1 MTNMNREEIKKELL
15 EIIDPYID
23 EKEVTVSVSEQ
34 SDLIND
40 LNINSAH
47 LVDIVLDI
55 EEKFDI
61 MIEDDF
67 IGKMDTVGS
76 ALDIIEE
83 KLAN

>member
-1 MTNMNREEIKKELL
+1 MNREEIKKSLL
-15 EIIDPYID
+15 DIMDPYID
-23 EKEVTVSVSEQ
+23 EKGVTTSISES

-67 IGKMDTVGS
+67 IGKMDTVGN

-83 KLAN
+83 KLNA

>member
-1 MTNMNREEIKKELL
+1 MNREEIKVQLL
-15 EIIDPYID
+15 KIIDPYID
-23 EKEVTVSVSEQ
+23 EKGVTTSVSEK

-55 EEKFDI
+55 EEEFDI
-61 MIEDDF
+61 IIEDDY

-83 KLAN
+83 KIK

>member
-1 MTNMNREEIKKELL
+1 MDREAIKKDLL
-15 EIIDPYID
+15 AIIDPYID
-23 EKEVTVSVSEQ
+23 EKGLTTDISES

-47 LVDIVLDI
+47 MVDIVLDI

-67 IGKMDTVGS
+67 IGKMDTVGD
-76 ALDIIEE
+76 ALDIISD
-83 KLAN
+83 KMKV

>member
-1 MTNMNREEIKKELL
+1 MNREEIKVELL
-15 EIIDPYID
+15 KIIDPYID
-23 EKEVTVSVSEQ
+23 EKEVTSSISEQ

-67 IGKMDTVGS
+67 ISKMDTVGN

-83 KLAN
+83 KLAV

>member
-1 MTNMNREEIKKELL
+1 MDRESIKKELL
-15 EIIDPYID
+15 KIIDPYID
-23 EKEVTVSVSEQ
+23 EKELTTDVSES

-47 LVDIVLDI
+47 MVDIVLDI

-67 IGKMDTVGS
+67 ISKMDTVGD
-76 ALDIIEE
+76 ALDIITE
-83 KLAN
+83 KLNSK

>member
-1 MTNMNREEIKKELL
+1 MTREEIKVELL
-15 EIIDPYID
+15 KIMDPYID
-23 EKEVTVSVSEQ
+23 EKEVTTSISEQ

-67 IGKMDTVGS
+67 IGKMDTVGNS
-76 ALDIIEE
+76 LDIIEA
-83 KLAN
+83 KLV

>member
-1 MTNMNREEIKKELL
+1 MNREEIKVELL
-15 EIIDPYID
+15 KIIDPYID
-23 EKEVTVSVSEQ
+23 EKGLTTNISEQ

-67 IGKMDTVGS
+67 IGKMDTVGN

-83 KLAN
+83 KLNA

>member
-1 MTNMNREEIKKELL
+1 MNREEIKVELL
-15 EIIDPYID
+15 KIIDPYID
-23 EKEVTVSVSEQ
+23 EKEVTTSISEQ

-67 IGKMDTVGS
+67 ISKMDTVGNS
-76 ALDIIEE
+76 LDIIEE
-83 KLAN
+83 KLQG

>member
-1 MTNMNREEIKKELL
+1 MNREAIKEELL
-15 EIIDPYID
+15 KIIDPYID
-23 EKEVTVSVSEQ
+23 DKEVSTSVSES

-61 MIEDDF
+61 MIEDDY

-76 ALDIIEE
+76 ALDIIEQ
-83 KLAN
+83 KLNA

>member
-1 MTNMNREEIKKELL
+1 MNREEIKVELL
-15 EIIDPYID
+15 KIIDPYID
-23 EKEVTVSVSEQ
+23 EKGVTTSISEQ

-67 IGKMDTVGS
+67 IGKMDTVGN

-83 KLAN
+83 KLGQ

>member
-1 MTNMNREEIKKELL
+1 MNREEIKVQLL
-15 EIIDPYID
+15 KIIDPYID
-23 EKEVTVSVSEQ
+23 EKGVTTSVSEK

-55 EEKFDI
+55 EEEFGI
-61 MIEDDF
+61 IIEDDY

-83 KLAN
+83 KIK

>member
-1 MTNMNREEIKKELL
+1 MEREEIKKELL
-15 EIIDPYID
+15 KIIDPYID
-23 EKEVTVSVSEQ
+23 EKEVTTSISEQ

-47 LVDIVLDI
+47 MVDIVLDI

-67 IGKMDTVGS
+67 ISKMDTVGN

-83 KLAN
+83 KLNS